1 VYGLSTDPPARNKKF
16 KEKYK
21 MNFHLLSDEK
31 RELLDAL
38 GAKKGAGSTLRS
50 SWVIGKGGVIE
61 MAKLGAS
68 PPISVTCAL
77 EHIGLKS

>member
-1 VYGLSTDPPARNKKF
+1 
-16 KEKYK
+16 
-21 MNFHLLSDEK
+21 MNFHLLSDQK

-50 SWVIGKGGVIE
+50 SWVIGKGGIIE

-68 PPISVTCAL
+68 PADSVKHAL
-77 EHIGLKS
+77 VHLGVNA